1 MATHSASCYL
11 GIFRNLF
18 EMLMAIGTMLFE
30 DVKNVFFFVLKAF
43 FALLAK
49 IRKAICLGGGSL

>member
-1 MATHSASCYL
+1 
-11 GIFRNLF
+11 
-18 EMLMAIGTMLFE
+18 MLMAIGTMLFE